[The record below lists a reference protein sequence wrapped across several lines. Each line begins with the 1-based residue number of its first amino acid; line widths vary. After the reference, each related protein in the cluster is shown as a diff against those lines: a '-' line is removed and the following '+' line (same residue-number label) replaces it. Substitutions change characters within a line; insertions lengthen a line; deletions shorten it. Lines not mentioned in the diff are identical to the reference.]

1 MATREL
7 PDGLAPTLHQG
18 SATPHREPTSLANLE
33 VLVETDSHGS
43 ISAAARALGIS
54 QPSASAAL
62 RRLERRSGV
71 DLLVR
76 SARGS
81 TLTPNG
87 RAMASWAQD
96 VLAASDRFEAA
107 VATLRTQP
115 SHRIQIAA
123 SMTIAEYVAPHW
135 FTRLASN
142 SRQRHDVEL
151 VVRNSQ
157 EVMAL
162 VDDGAAEIGFIEG
175 HHLDRGLRARVFGTD
190 ELVVVVAPDHPWA
203 GRRSL
208 TVDKL
213 LTGHLV
219 VRERGSGTRDV
230 LEEALKRVG
239 SHLPS
244 HLPYLGSTAAVKTAV
259 RHSAA
264 VAVVSKLA
272 VADDLARGALVSI
285 PVLGVD
291 FSRELRVVWKDGV
304 PLSAGASAVAALAM
318 DGLPG

>member
-1 MATREL
+1 MAESDPL
-7 PDGLAPTLHQG
+7 DPTT
-18 SATPHREPTSLANLE
+18 SVPRREPTSLASLA

-81 TLTPNG
+81 VLTPNG
-87 RAMASWAQD
+87 RAMASWARD
-96 VLAASDRFEAA
+96 VLTASDRFEAS
-107 VATLRTQP
+107 VATLRAQP

-135 FTRLASN
+135 FARLAGN
-142 SRQRHDVEL
+142 TRQPHDVEL

-157 EVMAL
+157 EVMGL
-162 VDDGAAEIGFIEG
+162 VLSGAAEIGFIEG
-175 HHLDRGLRARVFGTD
+175 HQLDRGLRAKVFGRD
-190 ELVVVVAPDHPWA
+190 VLVAVVGPGHPWA
-203 GRRSL
+203 RRRSI
-208 TVDKL
+208 TVETL
-213 LTGHLV
+213 LAGDLV

-230 LEEALKRVG
+230 LEGALDRVG
-239 SHLPS
+239 SRLPG

-259 RHSAA
+259 RYGGA
-264 VAVVSKLA
+264 VAVVSALA
-272 VADDLARGALVSI
+272 VADDLARGSLVSV

-291 FSRELRVVWKDGV
+291 FSRALRLVWKDGV
-304 PLSAGASAVAALAM
+304 PLSAGAAAVAALA
-318 DGLPG
+318 LETVPTR